1 MNCEKTGKRL
11 SAWLDGQ
18 VGETERLSVSQH
30 LANCPRCAAEAEE
43 LAAVG
48 RIYSAAATLEP
59 SADFRAAVHRRITEA
74 LESTAS
80 PWFVSWLTLRLRPLV
95 AVAASAA
102 VVVLMAAGVFWAV
115 RTEARAAPVMMCQI
129 EGMMCDG
136 CARQVRA
143 TLEKL
148 PGVDRAEVDAAT
160 GKARVTL
167 KRGAAL
173 SVNQL
178 AAALSQTKQFQL
190 VDISVVDDP
199 DKSTEGR

>member
-48 RIYSAAATLEP
+48 RIYSAVARLEP
-59 SADFRAAVHRRITEA
+59 SADFRAAVHRRVTEA
-74 LESTAS
+74 LERTAS
-80 PWFVSWLTLRLRPLV
+80 PWFGSWLPLRLRPLV

-102 VVVLMAAGVFWAV
+102 VVVLMAAGIFWAV

-148 PGVDRAEVDAAT
+148 PGVDRAEVNAVT
-160 GKARVTL
+160 GQARVTL

-178 AAALSQTKQFQL
+178 TEALTQTKQFRL
-190 VDISVVDDP
+190 VDISIVNEP
-199 DKSTEGR
+199 ENLHEGR